1 MRPEE
6 PETST
11 QRNVTVA
18 RRYVLVDRLG
28 VGGMGEVWRAL
39 DQVTNEH
46 VALKVLLA
54 SIAGAPTAELRFQR
68 EIEAMSRLDHP
79 RIVPVI
85 DAGRDPNVGL
95 FFVMVLLT
103 GQPLHEFATRWK
115 SWTEM
120 WPVVDQVLDALGHAH
135 ARGVIHRDIKPDNI
149 LIDPS
154 GEPVLLDFGV
164 ARLKDQARSGTS
176 AHDMLGTVDYAAP
189 EQATGNRRRIGPWTD
204 IYAFAIVLYELI
216 CGRLPFQAPS
226 AVQSLMIRLDHGCPP
241 LDPRAGFATPIGL
254 WQVLDAMM
262 RPDIHDRLHHIAEV
276 RRMLGALLDAP
287 QETLNPAPRM
297 SLFGRRPEADPG
309 AGDPVTDEMRRDNQ
323 LTEDEAVSILER
335 RGTRFAENT
344 DVRMATRPLEPPLR
358 PPSMLG
364 RDHLL
369 MSLSR
374 GLDRWHPAP
383 QPGVL
388 VIAGP
393 AGCGKSRL
401 VEELLLP
408 FQAAG
413 QLDAQRL
420 PWPALNIA
428 GHGLRDLAL
437 AIVGALGMEPQPMR
451 DQIDWWLRGR
461 GVSSPEQ
468 KRAFLD
474 WLMPEPHAPAMPA
487 PVERQRLA
495 AFLQLC
501 PSRGRAF
508 ALFLDGLEQLDAQ
521 VLSLVSTVRDNKLP
535 VVVIITCREPR
546 PAEERE
552 APSWLAPSTRALTP
566 LEDASIATIADEMVE
581 LEASERDALVGSAA
595 GNPQRLVDALNGQ
608 RAGGL
613 VVPAFPRG
621 VKAPAWWRIGR

>member
-1 MRPEE
+1 MRPEV

-39 DQVTNEH
+39 DQVTNKH

-103 GQPLHEFATRWK
+103 GQPLHEVATRWQ
-115 SWTEM
+115 SWAEM

-149 LIDPS
+149 IIDPS

-241 LDPRAGFATPIGL
+241 LDPRAGFATPVGL
-254 WQVLDAMM
+254 WQALDAMM
-262 RPDIHDRLHHIAEV
+262 RPDIHDRLHHISEV
-276 RRMLGALLDAP
+276 RRTLGALVDAP
-287 QETLNPAPRM
+287 QEILNPAPRV
-297 SLFGRRPEADPG
+297 SLFGRRPDAAPAG
-309 AGDPVTDEMRRDNQ
+309 ADPVTDEMRTDDQ
-323 LTEDEAVSILER
+323 FTDAEAASILER

-344 DVRMATRPLEPPLR
+344 DVRLATRPLEPPLR

-364 RDHLL
+364 RDQLL

-374 GLDRWHPAP
+374 GLDRWYPAP

-393 AGCGKSRL
+393 AGSGKSRL

-413 QLDAQRL
+413 QIDTQRL
-420 PWPALNIA
+420 PWPALNVD

-437 AIVGALGMEPQPMR
+437 ALIGALGMEPQPMR

-461 GVSSPEQ
+461 GVSSTEQ

-474 WLMPEPHAPAMPA
+474 WLLPEPGT
-487 PVERQRLA
+487 PVLAAGIEHQRLA
-495 AFLQLC
+495 SFLKLC
-501 PSRGRAF
+501 PTRGRAF
-508 ALFLDGLEQLDAQ
+508 ALFLDALERLDAE
-521 VLSLVSTVRDNKLP
+521 VLSLVGVVRDNKLP
-535 VVVIITCREPR
+535 IVVIITCREPV
-546 PAEERE
+546 PADGRA
-552 APSWLAPSTRALTP
+552 APSWLAPSTRVLTP
-566 LEDASIATIADEMVE
+566 LEDASIATIADEMVG
-581 LEASERDALVGSAA
+581 LEAAERDGLVQSAA
-595 GNPQRLVDALNGQ
+595 GNPQRLVDALNDQ
-608 RAGGL
+608 RARGYVL
-613 VVPAFPRG
+613 PAFPRW

>member
-1 MRPEE
+1 MRPEA

-95 FFVMVLLT
+95 YFVMVLLT
-103 GQPLHEFATRWK
+103 GQPLHEVATRWR
-115 SWTEM
+115 SWSEM
-120 WPVVDQVLDALGHAH
+120 WPVVDEVLDALGHAH

-149 LIDPS
+149 IIDPS

-241 LDPRAGFATPIGL
+241 LDPRAGFTTPVGL
-254 WQVLDAMM
+254 WQALDAMM
-262 RPDIHDRLHHIAEV
+262 RPDIHDRLQHIAEV
-276 RRMLGALLDAP
+276 RRALGALVDAP
-287 QETLNPAPRM
+287 QETLNPAPRV
-297 SLFGRRPEADPG
+297 SLFGRRPDAAASGADP
-309 AGDPVTDEMRRDNQ
+309 ATDEMRTDDQ
-323 LTEDEAVSILER
+323 LTDAEAASILER

-344 DVRMATRPLEPPLR
+344 DVRLATRPLEPPIR

-364 RDHLL
+364 RDQLL

-393 AGCGKSRL
+393 AGSGKTRL
-401 VEELLLP
+401 VEELLVP

-413 QLDAQRL
+413 QIDGQRL
-420 PWPALNIA
+420 PWPALNVD

-461 GVSSPEQ
+461 GLSSVEH
-468 KRAFLD
+468 KRALLD
-474 WLMPEPHAPAMPA
+474 WLLPEPGAVSLPAA
-487 PVERQRLA
+487 LEQQRLA
-495 AFLQLC
+495 AFLALC
-501 PSRGRAF
+501 PTRGRAF
-508 ALFLDGLEQLDAQ
+508 ALFLDGLEKLDAE
-521 VLSLVSTVRDNKLP
+521 VLSLVAVVRDNKLP
-535 VVVIITCREPR
+535 IVVVVTCRDPSPADGR
-546 PAEERE
+546 PAP
-552 APSWLAPSTRALTP
+552 AWLAPSTRALAP
-566 LEDASIATIADEMVE
+566 LDDDAIATIADEMVE
-581 LEASERDALVGSAA
+581 IETTERDALVSAAA

-608 RAGGL
+608 RARGYVL
-613 VVPAFPRG
+613 PAFPRW